1 MRKSIFTLA
10 VLLGASTTIFAQ
22 DLTSRKGENYLPE
35 AGDWAIGIDGVPLLN
50 YLGNFFGKSAN
61 NGFAGNIWS
70 YSNPNMLITGKYF
83 VEDQVAFRGGIRIGF
98 GAEKDKAIVE
108 NRGVSPS
115 DWPSKPNEVENS
127 FKMSQSNVGLNFGIE
142 WRKGNTRL
150 QGFYGAEI
158 GFMVGGQK
166 EVYKYGNVLT
176 TSTAAIPVE
185 VTAADDFGSNIIASV
200 DGNGSAISGRILE
213 RKAGTTF
220 GIGVRGFIGAEY
232 FIIPKLSLGGEFGW
246 GIGFINKGVGT
257 STYETVGYASGAT
270 NSQVVSMTTETGKT
284 SNFGVDVST
293 VNPLFGPVGRLN
305 LTFHF

>member
-1 MRKSIFTLA
+1 MKKSIFTLA
-10 VLLGASTTIFAQ
+10 IFAATTSAIFAQ

-83 VEDQVAFRGGIRIGF
+83 IEDKFALRGGIRLGF
-98 GAEKDKAIVE
+98 GSDKDKVIVD
-108 NRGVSPS
+108 NRSVSPS

-127 FKMSQSNVGLNFGIE
+127 FKMGSTNVGINFGVE

-158 GFMVGGQK
+158 GFMVGTNK
-166 EVYKYGNVLT
+166 EVYKYGNALT
-176 TSTAAIPVE
+176 TSTASVPVE
-185 VTAADDFGSNIIASV
+185 VTTADDFGTNIVNSV
-200 DGNGSAISGRILE
+200 DGNGAPILGRVLESKSG
-213 RKAGTTF
+213 ATF
-220 GIGVRGFIGAEY
+220 GLGLRGFIGAEY

-246 GIGFINKGVGT
+246 GVGFMSKGAGT
-257 STYETVGYASGAT
+257 NTYETVGYVTGAA
-270 NSQVVSMTTETGKT
+270 NSQVASITTETGKQ
-284 SNFGVDVST
+284 SSFGVDVST
-293 VNPLFGPVGRLN
+293 VNPLFGPIGRLN